1 MAAVVGG
8 EGVEDNA
15 EGEGALQPVAD
26 MAALGGADELVAE
39 DEHGDDE
46 PALEEAHAELERD
59 VERVGRGHRREAVQE
74 DDRRQAQAKGL
85 SGGAC
90 TCDVQAG

>member
-8 EGVEDNA
+8 EGVEDDA

-26 MAALGGADELVAE
+26 VSALGGADELVAE

-46 PALEEAHAELERD
+46 SALEESHAELERD
-59 VERVGRGHRREAVQE
+59 VERVGRGDRREAVQE

-85 SGGAC
+85 SGGAY
-90 TCDVQAG
+90 TCDVQVG

>member
-8 EGVEDNA
+8 EGVEDDA
-15 EGEGALQPVAD
+15 EGEGALQSVAD
-26 MAALGGADELVAE
+26 VAALGGADELVAE

-46 PALEEAHAELERD
+46 SALEEAHAELERD
-59 VERVGRGHRREAVQE
+59 VERVGRGDRREAVQE
-74 DDRRQAQAKGL
+74 DDRRKAQAKGL